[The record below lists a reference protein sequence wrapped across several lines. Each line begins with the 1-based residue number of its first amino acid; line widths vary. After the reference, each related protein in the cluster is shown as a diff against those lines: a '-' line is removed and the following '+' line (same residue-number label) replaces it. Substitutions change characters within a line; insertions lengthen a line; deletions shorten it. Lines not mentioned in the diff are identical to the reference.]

1 MDPRACQK
9 HNDEYTD
16 LFSFCSLASEVL
28 TGKWLPRIEKL
39 KTVQDTYKNVR
50 PPFPDTIPDRLKRV
64 LLSGF
69 EEDVEKRASCEEI
82 IDALCKCHVRYQPK
96 SLF

>member
-1 MDPRACQK
+1 MDPRACRE
-9 HNDEYTD
+9 HNDTYTD

-39 KTVQDTYKNVR
+39 KTVLDTYENVR